1 MFRLDGKCA
10 IVTGAASGIGAA
22 TAERLAAAGAR
33 VSTLDLTPTEALS
46 AKTGGVGITV
56 DVSDE
61 TAMSDAILRASAA
74 MGGLDIMVNNAGI
87 GDGEALL
94 EGQGT
99 ALYERMFRVNTL
111 GVVIGTRHA
120 AAIMARQGR
129 GGAIVNT
136 ASLAG
141 TFGFPT
147 YGAYTAS
154 KGAVVSFTRVA
165 ATELGP
171 FGIRVNCI
179 CPSTVDTP
187 MMDDPSAAAEGAMM
201 AMATPLGRICK
212 PGEVAALIH
221 FLVADDCA
229 FVSGQAVLIDGAV
242 TAGFAPALVETLVA
256 AAVQRAI

>member
-10 IVTGAASGIGAA
+10 VVTGAASGIGAA
-22 TAERLAAAGAR
+22 TANRLAAAGAR
-33 VSTLDLTPTEALS
+33 VSTLDLTPTGAL
-46 AKTGGVGITV
+46 AARAGGIGIEV

-61 TAMSDAILRASAA
+61 RAMADAIARAAAA

-87 GDGEALL
+87 GDGEPLL

-99 ALYERMFRVNTL
+99 LLYERMFRVNTL

-120 AAIMARQGR
+120 AAIMASQGR

-147 YGAYTAS
+147 YGAYSAS

-171 FGIRVNCI
+171 LGIRVNCI

-187 MMDDPSAAAEGAMM
+187 MMDDPAAAAEGAMM
-201 AMATPLGRICK
+201 ATATPLGRICR
-212 PGEVAALIH
+212 PDEVAALIH

-242 TAGFAPALVETLVA
+242 TAGFSPALIETLA
-256 AAVQRAI
+256 TAGAQQTI